1 MKEKTWGNE
10 VRLFT
15 NVTIAL
21 WETDD
26 WHGRHFAPAR
36 SASIVWEIVNIWH
49 CQTTRTHFYP
59 CEEKRQNSPPVSKK
73 FLNYF
78 LTKNNSHHLVK
89 KIEQINLFFCFNIVF
104 FRWCCEKRKQLPQA
118 EKNGSVLPLPKYL
131 VHFQRRFL
139 PRFFALKYLYFISL
153 WLFFDTLTCLLRF
166 VNALVSTHFLF
177 WWENVKVYIPLVA
190 CVLVGSFR
198 SAAIILRYEAELTIL
213 VPP

>member
-1 MKEKTWGNE
+1 MLSISFSFPYCSKSKCALFPDIYHILSLVLRLTFVNTRFWGKALKKSRKRNYFMIFLIYCFLHRWSLKEKTWGNE

-89 KIEQINLFFCFNIVF
+89 KIE
-104 FRWCCEKRKQLPQA
+104 
-118 EKNGSVLPLPKYL
+118 
-131 VHFQRRFL
+131 
-139 PRFFALKYLYFISL
+139 
-153 WLFFDTLTCLLRF
+153 
-166 VNALVSTHFLF
+166 
-177 WWENVKVYIPLVA
+177 
-190 CVLVGSFR
+190 
-198 SAAIILRYEAELTIL
+198 
-213 VPP
+213 